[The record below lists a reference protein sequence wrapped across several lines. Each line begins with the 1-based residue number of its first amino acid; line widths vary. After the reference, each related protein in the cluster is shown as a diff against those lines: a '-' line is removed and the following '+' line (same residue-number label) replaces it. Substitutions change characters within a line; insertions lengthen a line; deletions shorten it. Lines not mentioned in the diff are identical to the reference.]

1 MAIID
6 VRDNAE
12 TRAEPFALGN
22 LTDPGVT
29 DVYLM
34 KAAMDLMVQFRVR
47 DIHANVVVR
56 AEGSLDGREWFNLD
70 AGDEDYTITKNGI
83 YSMHFRGYV
92 SYFRFNW
99 VSEDSESG
107 KFPEI
112 RNIILLIGVI
122 S

>member
-1 MAIID
+1 MAVID

-12 TRAEPFALGN
+12 LRAEPFDLGN
-22 LTDPGVT
+22 LDDPGVT

-34 KAAMDLMVQFRVR
+34 KAALDLLVQFRAR
-47 DIHANVVVR
+47 DIVTNVVVR

-70 AGDEDYTITKNGI
+70 AGDEDYTLTEDGI

-92 SYFRFNW
+92 SYFRFNF
-99 VSEDSESG
+99 VSESG
-107 KFPEI
+107 GYPEI
-112 RNIILLIGVI
+112 HNIMLLIGVI